1 MLNEYPDAT
10 ARKIAGYFN
19 LEPPVLASLIKK
31 YDYKMVFSESDI
43 NSLQDTVSFQLEMG
57 NIKNGIYVKNYIG
70 DSISREIMNE
80 LQNSL
85 TTSETKE
92 TP

>member
-1 MLNEYPDAT
+1 
-10 ARKIAGYFN
+10 
-19 LEPPVLASLIKK
+19 
-31 YDYKMVFSESDI
+31 MVFEESDI

-80 LQNSL
+80 LQNSF

>member
-1 MLNEYPDAT
+1 MLSSIID
-10 ARKIAGYFN
+10 
-19 LEPPVLASLIKK
+19 K
-31 YDYKMVFSESDI
+31 YDYKMVFTEDDI
-43 NSLQDTVSFQLEMG
+43 DSLQDTVAFQLEMG

-70 DSISREIMNE
+70 DSIAREIMKND
-80 LQNSL
+80 QKSL